1 MWVQITMCAAIQK
14 EASDLRAPLESP
26 LRFPAL
32 CGRSLPQTARGGREA
47 VSLTTLCFWDL
58 FLCLALPLVGR
69 LHLREVL
76 STSGVGNL
84 GLFVLTGRLRPQ
96 ELSVL
101 K

>member
-1 MWVQITMCAAIQK
+1 M
-14 EASDLRAPLESP
+14 
-26 LRFPAL
+26 
-32 CGRSLPQTARGGREA
+32 
-47 VSLTTLCFWDL
+47 SLTTLCFWDL